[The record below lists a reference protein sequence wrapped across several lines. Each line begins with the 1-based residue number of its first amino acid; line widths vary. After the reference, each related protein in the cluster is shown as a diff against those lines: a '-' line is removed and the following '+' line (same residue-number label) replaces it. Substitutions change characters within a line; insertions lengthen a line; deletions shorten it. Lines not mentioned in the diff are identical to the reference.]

1 MTKKVGFIQKQF
13 DRLVQ
18 KSIINNSSALSGL
31 LGGEKK
37 RDTEQLTGLLF
48 GIVQKRADAFKVVN
62 QYFVNEQNE
71 KVATELDW
79 LFNMPNKPYKM
90 TWIDVKELA
99 LLSLDF
105 YGNAILWLDK
115 ANTSKLVN
123 VYVLPYKQVSIKTDK
138 YSVPIQY
145 VLNEGTLQE
154 QKIDPIDIIHIKTNF
169 IGSDPSTW
177 TYKGYAKHYEAIED
191 IAESEQFANEEIAN
205 IYKNSGMNVMLAS
218 KDSQM
223 SETQWEALKKSFT
236 DKFPKA
242 SLLLGEDG
250 LQFTPITQ
258 QVGGLLDKAMK
269 GSLTEDTIIKLGIS
283 YGVPAALAMNEF
295 VSYASAKVI
304 QAEFRNNTIEP
315 LLVKF
320 ESAFNIWLTENG
332 YKYKMTH
339 DRYQYE
345 DDSVSIA
352 RTQMLLGANAI
363 TINEARTANGLAPLE
378 NAIYNELQQ
387 PINPQPIDNTAV
399 SKGGSDGLAPKNDTS
414 IVPPTAKFELVS
426 NNDTVADILFGKK
439 KELDLNT
446 ELNYEAKMLAE
457 WKAFDNLTNK
467 YQSLIQK
474 HYKRLLNTIKSEVL
488 GKVKHYTKEAEN
500 VSQKGFADLN
510 IDIEKYLKVF
520 LKYAESDLYDLSFDT
535 IESMLKDLNLDGS
548 DIANDYDKVLNT
560 SMKESADKIK
570 LSLETLDKTIRD
582 VVKETIDTASP
593 DLTNAELRKLI
604 KEQLSLE
611 FDSISA
617 NRTETIA
624 KTTANTGTNA
634 TKDGVI
640 EKNGLVKQW
649 LHSRGASEK
658 PRPHHQQ
665 AEGKEADKNGYFN
678 IGGNKTKYPNGFGI
692 AAEDINCNCTII
704 ARKKK

>member
-18 KSIINNSSALSGL
+18 KSIVNNSSALTGL

-37 RDTEQLTGLLF
+37 KNEEQLTGLLF
-48 GIVQKRADAFKVVN
+48 GIVQKRADAFKVVE

-71 KVATELDW
+71 KVNTELDW
-79 LFNMPNKPYKM
+79 LFNLPNKPYKM
-90 TWIDVKELA
+90 TWIDMKELG

-105 YGNAILWLDK
+105 YGNAIYWGDK
-115 ANTSKLVN
+115 NKDGSLLN
-123 VYVLPYKQVSIKTDK
+123 LYILPYKQVTIKVDK

-145 VLNEGTLQE
+145 ILNEGTLQE
-154 QKIDPIDIIHIKTNF
+154 QKIDPLDIIHIKTNF
-169 IGSDPSTW
+169 IGSDPTTW

-218 KDSQM
+218 KETQM

-250 LQFTPITQ
+250 LNFTPITQ

-320 ESAFNIWLTENG
+320 ESAFNIYLTQNG
-332 YKYKMTH
+332 YNFKMTH
-339 DRYQYE
+339 DRYEYQ
-345 DDSVSIA
+345 DDTINLNQLQV
-352 RTQMLLGANAI
+352 LYGANAI
-363 TINEARTANGLAPLE
+363 TV
-378 NAIYNELQQ
+378 NELREALGYSALDNSMFDEIQQ
-387 PINPQPIDNTAV
+387 PITPQPIDNSAV
-399 SKGGSDGLAPKNDTS
+399 SKGGSDGLAPTNETS
-414 IVPPTAKFELVS
+414 IVPPTAKL
-426 NNDTVADILFGKK
+426 
-439 KELDLNT
+439 LDLNT
-446 ELNYEAKMLAE
+446 ELNYESKMLAE

-474 HYKRLLNTIKSEVL
+474 HYKRLLNTIKSDVL

-520 LKYAESDLYDLSFDT
+520 LKYAETDLYDLSYDT

-582 VVKETIDTASP
+582 VVKETIDGASP

-640 EKNGLVKQW
+640 EKNGLIKQW

-665 AEGKEADKNGYFN
+665 AEGKEADKNGYFT
-678 IGGNKTKYPNGFGI
+678 IGGKKTKYPNGFGDP
-692 AAEDINCNCTII
+692 AEDINCNCTII